1 MPTSAMQPITN
12 ESITVVVVRGVVEEG
27 PLPFFVVAVFVFAV
41 GAGFGFF
48 LAFCAIFARSCSAF
62 GREGEKDNG
71 PLYLRTIGQINQSLP
86 IINYQCFCG
95 TGVPAYSD
103 TGYSDTERSSLLN
116 VTLF

>member
-1 MPTSAMQPITN
+1 MQPITN

-71 PLYLRTIGQINQSLP
+71 PLDLRTIGQINQSLP
-86 IINYQCFCG
+86 IINYSPSIVTVSGDPC
-95 TGVPAYSD
+95 T
-103 TGYSDTERSSLLN
+103 TE
-116 VTLF
+116 TLVIDYGQ